1 MSQAP
6 SEPKPPAKP
15 AQPDPPAKPAHP
27 AGTQPRHIPVS
38 PVPVTR
44 IPTPGAAHPPR
55 PMSGAN
61 GNGKPPMA
69 PPVTPPSDDGAG
81 AKPPEDK
88 PAPSG
93 QPTGGTPPPA
103 APPSALPAGMPAIS
117 ELKGRPLGRVLQK
130 MGKVTREQY
139 TKALDYQKQKGG
151 ALGRILIDMGAIK
164 ESDLNIALAA
174 QQGFEL
180 VSLEGITVDQATI
193 DAVPAQ
199 LATTSKVLPLTFDPA
214 TKALTVAMASHE
226 NFRALDDLRSLMQY
240 QVTAKIAAD
249 PEQLERLIAKYYQ
262 AATEGIGEI
271 LGELQNDDSLKDLKN
286 RGESIDIDSLEEAA
300 NSNPVRKLIN
310 LVLLQAIKDKASDI
324 HFEPFEGEFKMRYR
338 IDGVL
343 YEMMPPP
350 AHIAPAISS
359 RIKVMANLD
368 IAERRLPQDGRIELS
383 VNNQPIDLR
392 VSVLP
397 TMFGESVVM
406 RVLDRAN
413 VSLDLDKLGM
423 RDEDLTTT
431 RQLIHKPNG
440 IVIVTGPTG
449 SGKTTTLYS
458 ALRELNDP
466 TSKLIT
472 AEDPVEY
479 DIDGVI
485 QCQIKPDIELTF
497 ARILRSM
504 LRQDPDVILVGEIR
518 DKETA
523 EIAVQASLT
532 GHLVFSTLHTND
544 APSAIARLLDL
555 GLEPF
560 LVTATIEGIV
570 AQRLVRKVCLNCK
583 TEYTPSVEQLME
595 VELRPDD
602 VVGKKFYYGKGCNN
616 CNNTGYRGR
625 FGLYEIMLLDDDI
638 RDMIIQHASTQV
650 LRMEAKKRGM
660 RTLRDAGLLAIYDGI
675 TSIEEVVRETIVEEG

>member
-1 MSQAP
+1 VPKAP
-6 SEPKPPAKP
+6 AMPPKPSGPAAP
-15 AQPDPPAKPAHP
+15 AP
-27 AGTQPRHIPVS
+27 GPRPVS
-38 PVPVTR
+38 Q
-44 IPTPGAAHPPR
+44 TP
-55 PMSGAN
+55 STN
-61 GNGKPPMA
+61 G
-69 PPVTPPSDDGAG
+69 GAG
-81 AKPPEDK
+81 VAKPPSSTGGSNRVGGAGGTPSK
-88 PAPSG
+88 PGGTPAPSG
-93 QPTGGTPPPA
+93 PP
-103 APPSALPAGMPAIS
+103 GMPPIDQ
-117 ELKGRPLGRVLQK
+117 LQGRPIGRVLTK
-130 MGKVTREQY
+130 MGKVTREQVVE
-139 TKALDYQKQKGG
+139 ALDYQKRAGG
-151 ALGRILIDMGAIK
+151 ALGRILMDLGHIK
-164 ESDLNIALAA
+164 EADLNIALAA
-174 QQGFEL
+174 QKGYEL
-180 VSLEGITVDQATI
+180 VSLEGRQISPEAI
-193 DAVPAQ
+193 AAVPPQ
-199 LATTSKVLPLTFDPA
+199 IATTNKVLPLEFDKA
-214 TKALTVAMASHE
+214 TKTVTVAMASTE
-226 NFRALDDLRSLMQY
+226 NFRALDDLRTLMGY
-240 QVTAKIAAD
+240 QVKAVIGD
-249 PEQLERLIAKYYQ
+249 PDQIEKLIAKLYNT
-262 AATEGIGEI
+262 AGESIGEI
-271 LGELQNDDSLKDLKN
+271 LGELATDDKLAELGK
-286 RGESIDIDSLEEAA
+286 RGESIDLETLKDAA
-300 NSNPVRKLIN
+300 DSNPVRKLIN

-350 AHIAPAISS
+350 SHIAAAISS

-406 RVLDRAN
+406 RVLDRSN

-423 RDEDLTTT
+423 RDEDLQTI

-440 IVIVTGPTG
+440 IVVVTGPTG

-458 ALRELNDP
+458 ALRELNDIS
-466 TSKLIT
+466 SKLIT

-504 LRQDPDVILVGEIR
+504 LRQDPDIILVGEIR

-523 EIAVQASLT
+523 EISVQASLT

-560 LVTATIEGIV
+560 LVTATLEGIV
-570 AQRLVRKVCLNCK
+570 AQRLVRRICLNCK
-583 TEYTPSVEQLME
+583 TEYTPAEEQLME
-595 VELRPDD
+595 LELKPED
-602 VVGKKFYYGKGCNN
+602 VAGRIFYYGKGCEA

-625 FGLYEIMLLDDDI
+625 QGIYEIMLLDDEM
-638 RDMIIQHASTQV
+638 RDMIIKHASTQI
-650 LRMEAKKRGM
+650 LRIEARKRGM
-660 RTLRDAGLLAIYDGI
+660 STLRHAGLLAIYDGV
-675 TSIEEVVRETIVEEG
+675 TTIEEVVRETITEEE